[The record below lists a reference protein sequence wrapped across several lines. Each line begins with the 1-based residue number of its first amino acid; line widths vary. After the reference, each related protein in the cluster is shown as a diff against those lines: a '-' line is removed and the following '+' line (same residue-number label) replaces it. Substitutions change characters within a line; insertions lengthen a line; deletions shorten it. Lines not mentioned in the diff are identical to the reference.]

1 MSEEAD
7 LEQIDDVWPQVQRA
21 TRDALL
27 ASCDWTQ
34 LSDVELDNVEAWRT
48 YRQQLR
54 DLPDDPAW
62 PNVTFPDPPA

>member
-1 MSEEAD
+1 MTDETAR
-7 LEQIDDVWPQVQRA
+7 IH
-21 TRDALL
+21 RDGLL
-27 ASCDWTQ
+27 AASDWTQ
-34 LSDVELDNVEAWRT
+34 LPDVELDNRAAWAD